1 MDCIQCGTQLE
12 SLSEACG
19 RCGWHVD
26 AMVNPAALKS
36 VTLAGRY
43 ELGNMLGAGRLG
55 AVFIA
60 NDLKSG
66 HHVAV
71 KVIHPGLIPDDG
83 IGGEFL
89 NGMRPFMAIT
99 HPVMT
104 RILDVDRS
112 EGRYFVVSEL
122 LEGVPLR
129 DLIDNRC
136 AQGRS
141 FTVNEIHTIVRQIVA
156 FLIESGVECHGSLS
170 PDNVWIL
177 PQTLKVLDA
186 GQATSLP
193 IAAVG
198 HRLGTG
204 QGANRYV
211 APEIRKGKSVS
222 LRSDVYAIGVL
233 LGEMLTQATFD
244 GRPGIFREVDGDL
257 PEEID
262 SILMRSLLTD
272 PRGRFHDT
280 EELLSDISELAG
292 LPPPSFKKHQVAPG
306 SPAVRAPQPRRTP
319 PKKRKTGSG
328 LKFGVQGVPDATVQV
343 SMDDVI
349 RAHMDSLEEV
359 RASKVA
365 PPPRRVSSI
374 PPPPPPRRVSSVPPP
389 PLPSSK
395 ATLPPPPMSRKVGR
409 LSDRQPHQAPAF
421 LPDDF
426 PPIDDLMAKSD
437 PIAPKRPSPR
447 ESVPPPAPA
456 RRAAPPK
463 MERLNLPV
471 DVDDDESTS
480 VGKRS
485 SSAPG
490 RAAPSREVTQ
500 EIDLDEIEAME
511 EIRARREVTQEID
524 ASMLQM
530 EEVSTLEDPSAKLM
544 SQTRK
549 AEREST
555 EELIKHADRLEG
567 VNPRFVR
574 AAHKLE
580 VEKRGGDSMRAGEV
594 LKERAGDEEGI
605 NPRFLRAAAKLED
618 AKISE
623 VPITGLHNVE
633 KLETE
638 GSDEEWRKRI
648 GTSVEDSVISFI
660 VPPVVTRSSEVIG
673 FPRSQQR
680 GVHKASQSATPPP
693 RRPAARAPV
702 PAPDRRSRR
711 ARGDNKD

>member
-1 MDCIQCGTQLE
+1 MDCIQCGTHLE
-12 SLSEACG
+12 SLGEACG

-26 AMVNPAALKS
+26 AKVNPAALKS

-43 ELGNMLGAGRLG
+43 ELGNFLGEGRLG

-60 NDLKSG
+60 NDRESG

-89 NGMRPFMAIT
+89 NGMRPLMAID

-104 RILDVDRS
+104 PILDVGRS

-156 FLIESGVECHGSLS
+156 FLIESGVESHGSLS

-198 HRLGTG
+198 HRLSRG
-204 QGANRYV
+204 QEAGRYV

-222 LRSDVYAIGVL
+222 ARSDVYTIGVL
-233 LGEMLTQATFD
+233 LGEMLTQAPFD
-244 GRPGIFREVDGDL
+244 GRPGMFREVDADL

-262 SILMRSLLTD
+262 SILMRALLID
-272 PRGRFHDT
+272 PRGRFIDT

-292 LPPPSFKKHQVAPG
+292 LPPPTFNKHQTAPG
-306 SPAVRAPQPRRTP
+306 SPPVRAPQPRRTSP
-319 PKKRKTGSG
+319 KRKTGSG
-328 LKFGVQGVPDATVQV
+328 LKFGIRGVPDATVQV
-343 SMDDVI
+343 SMEDVI
-349 RAHMDSLEEV
+349 RAHMDSLEEA
-359 RASKVA
+359 RKSKVA
-365 PPPRRVSSI
+365 PLPRRVSSI
-374 PPPPPPRRVSSVPPP
+374 PPPPPPGRR
-389 PLPSSK
+389 
-395 ATLPPPPMSRKVGR
+395 ATLPPPPMTKKVGS
-409 LSDRQPHQAPAF
+409 LPARQPHRAPAF

-426 PPIDDLMAKSD
+426 PPIDDSIVKSD
-437 PIAPKRPSPR
+437 PIAPRRPSPI

-463 MERLNLPV
+463 VERLNMPV
-471 DVDDDESTS
+471 NIDDDESTS

-500 EIDLDEIEAME
+500 EIDIDAIEAME
-511 EIRARREVTQEID
+511 EIPPRREVTQEID

-530 EEVSTLEDPSAKLM
+530 EEVPTLEDVAAKLV
-544 SQTRK
+544 SKTRR

-555 EELIKHADRLEG
+555 EELVKHADRLEG

-580 VEKRGGDSMRAGEV
+580 VEKRGGDSRMADKV
-594 LKERAGDEEGI
+594 LKEHAGDEEGI

-618 AKISE
+618 AKISD
-623 VPITGLHNVE
+623 VPITGLHE
-633 KLETE
+633 TMELEAET
-638 GSDEEWRKRI
+638 SDEDWRKRI
-648 GTSVEDSVISFI
+648 GTSKEDSVISFI
-660 VPPVVTRSSEVIG
+660 VPPVVARSSEVIG
-673 FPRSQQR
+673 FPRNQQR
-680 GVHKASQSATPPP
+680 GVHKVSPSTPPP
-693 RRPAARAPV
+693 SRRPAAKAPV
-702 PAPDRRSRR
+702 PAVDKRSHQ
-711 ARGDNKD
+711 ARGNNDD

>member
-1 MDCIQCGTQLE
+1 MDCIQCGTHLE
-12 SLSEACG
+12 SLNEACAQ
-19 RCGWHVD
+19 CGWHVD
-26 AMVNPAALKS
+26 AVVNPVALKS

-43 ELGNMLGAGRLG
+43 QLGNFLGEGRLG
-55 AVFIA
+55 AVFVA
-60 NDLKSG
+60 NDLESG
-66 HHVAV
+66 HHVAL
-71 KVIHPGLIPDDG
+71 KVMHQGLIPDDG

-89 NGMRPFMAIT
+89 GGMRPLMNVT

-104 RILDVDRS
+104 RILDVNHDA
-112 EGRYFVVSEL
+112 GRYFVVSEL

-129 DLIDNRC
+129 DLIDNRR

-156 FLIESGVECHGSLS
+156 FLVESGIEFHGSLS

-193 IAAVG
+193 RGAVG
-198 HRLGTG
+198 HRLGAG
-204 QGANRYV
+204 YVAGRYV
-211 APEIRKGKSVS
+211 APEIVKGKHVS
-222 LRSDVYAIGVL
+222 TRSDVYSIGVL
-233 LGEMLTQATFD
+233 VGEMLTQASFD
-244 GRPGIFREVDGDL
+244 GRPGMFREADADL

-262 SILMRSLLTD
+262 SILMRALLVD
-272 PRGRFHDT
+272 PRGRFLDT

-292 LPPPSFKKHQVAPG
+292 LPPPTFNKHDTASG
-306 SPAVRAPQPRRTP
+306 STPVRAPKPRRTP
-319 PKKRKTGSG
+319 PKKKTGSG
-328 LKFGVQGVPDATVQV
+328 LKFGIQGVPEATVQV
-343 SMDDVI
+343 SMEDVI

-359 RASKVA
+359 RTSKAA

-374 PPPPPPRRVSSVPPP
+374 PPPPPPRRVSSIPPP

-395 ATLPPPPMSRKVGR
+395 ATLPPPPMSRKVGS
-409 LSDRQPHQAPAF
+409 LPDRQPHHAPAF

-426 PPIDDLMAKSD
+426 PPLDDLVPKSE
-437 PIAPKRPSPR
+437 PIVPKRPSPR
-447 ESVPPPAPA
+447 ESVPPPSPA

-463 MERLNLPV
+463 VDRLNMPV
-471 DVDDDESTS
+471 NVDDDESTS

-485 SSAPG
+485 SAPPD
-490 RAAPSREVTQ
+490 RIAPSREVTQ
-500 EIDLDEIEAME
+500 EIDIDAIEAME
-511 EIRARREVTQEID
+511 EVQQRREVTQEID

-530 EEVSTLEDPSAKLM
+530 EEASTMEDAVANLVSR
-544 SQTRK
+544 TRQ

-555 EELIKHADRLEG
+555 EELVKHADRLEG

-580 VEKRGGDSMRAGEV
+580 VEKRGGDSREAVEV
-594 LKERAGDEEGI
+594 RKEPAADAEGI

-623 VPITGLHNVE
+623 VPITGLHEVE
-633 KLETE
+633 KIESET
-638 GSDEEWRKRI
+638 SDEDWRKRI
-648 GTSVEDSVISFI
+648 GTSKEDSVISFI

-680 GVHKASQSATPPP
+680 SVKKGAPAPPLPP
-693 RRPAARAPV
+693 RRPAARAS
-702 PAPDRRSRR
+702 APTSDRRSRR
-711 ARGDNKD
+711 ARGDNDD